1 MEWEQEHMIAIEKS
15 TPLAG
20 IVMALAALTACGDDE
35 TATAGLGGTSGAAGA
50 SAFGGAS
57 AGAAGASDSGAF
69 SPPADPGPGA
79 FWVTVSGEDLALLGY
94 DWSESSRADGDP
106 PAFVDGWALSFD
118 HVIVTIDKLRINAD
132 PDKDEGNPIDLGAT
146 VAAADGPWA
155 VDVSIGGNVTGKSGS
170 PDERTVPIAAFASQS
185 NGDAFDPAARYAFSY
200 DFAVASASA
209 QLVNLDA
216 EGLALY
222 EEGQQKGWSMIV
234 AGTARYQGPA
244 PAVDSVFA
252 KIPTEVQFKLGLAN
266 PSSYVNC
273 RNTDLQAV
281 GDEFPRGVQ
290 ASANQST
297 TVQITLHT
305 DHVFWDMLNV
315 EGTPLHFDPIAANA
329 STYGDPSALGSVT
342 IEDLVN
348 VDVTGFTTRAGE
360 PLPWRSLVSD
370 YTAPAGQ
377 MAYDPN
383 GASFTVANSLAAYLG
398 YSAASGGHMNA
409 DGECEVQNHFA
420 P

>member
-1 MEWEQEHMIAIEKS
+1 MGEDQMIDAEKS
-15 TPLAG
+15 ARLLGVA
-20 IVMALAALTACGDDE
+20 MALGALTACGDDE
-35 TATAGLGGTSGAAGA
+35 TAAGGLGGTSSAGDSWRAGA
-50 SAFGGAS
+50 AS
-57 AGAAGASDSGAF
+57 AGAAGASGGGAF
-69 SPPADPGPGA
+69 RSPADPGPGA
-79 FWVTVSGEDLALLGY
+79 FWVTVSGEDRALLGY
-94 DWSESSRADGDP
+94 DWAEGSLAGGDP

-132 PDKDEGNPIDLGAT
+132 PDRDEGNPVDLGVT

-155 VDVSIGGNVTGKSGS
+155 VDVTIGGNLAGKSGS
-170 PDERTVPIAAFASQS
+170 PDERTVAIAAFASQS
-185 NGDAFDPAARYAFSY
+185 NGEGFDPAARYAFSY
-200 DFAVASASA
+200 DFAAASARA
-209 QLVNLDA
+209 QFVNLDA
-216 EGLALY
+216 EGRALY
-222 EEGQQKGWSMIV
+222 EEGQQKGWSMIL
-234 AGTARYQGPA
+234 AGSARYQGPA
-244 PAVDSVFA
+244 PAADSVFA
-252 KIPTEVQFKLGLAN
+252 KIPTEVRFKLGLAN

-281 GDEFPRGVQ
+281 GEEFPRGIQ
-290 ASANQST
+290 ANADEST

-305 DHVFWDMLNV
+305 DHVFWDTLNV
-315 EGTPLHFDPIAANA
+315 EGTPLHFDAIAANA
-329 STYGDPSALGSVT
+329 STYGEPSAPGSVA

-348 VDVTGFTTRAGE
+348 VDVSGFTTKAAE

-377 MAYDPN
+377 MTYDPN

-409 DGECEVQNHFA
+409 DGECEVQNDFA